1 MKILLTGGLGFI
13 GRQLTQEFL
22 SEGHQITIV
31 DLPPETSFRHDNL
44 TYISADTTL
53 PGKWQEKAGEA
64 DTVINLAGVSIFN
77 RWTAAYKKKI
87 YDSRILTTR
96 NIANSLSGG
105 RKMTLISTSA
115 VGFYGWRGN
124 EILTEK
130 DPPGDDF
137 LSTVCKDWENEALRA
152 QEKGAR
158 VVVTRFGIVLGKSGG
173 VLGVML
179 PLFKLFIG
187 GKLGKGTQWFSWV
200 HSKDLTGGIKHI
212 FHSPSLQGPV
222 NLCSPI
228 PVTNYTLTKT
238 LAKIMHRPSILPA
251 PEFAIKIA
259 LGEFA
264 NNILRGQRVIPK
276 KIMDDEFKFSHPEL
290 EMALREILQK

>member
-1 MKILLTGGLGFI
+1 M
-13 GRQLTQEFL
+13 EFL
-22 SEGHQITIV
+22 SDGHQVTTV
-31 DLPPETSFRHDNL
+31 DLPPEQTILRHDNL

-53 PGKWQEKAGEA
+53 PGEWQEKAGEA
-64 DTVINLAGVSIFN
+64 DTVINLAGVSIFG
-77 RWTAAYKKKI
+77 RWTTAYKKKI
-87 YDSRILTTR
+87 YESRILTTR
-96 NIANSLSGG
+96 NIADAIQEGK
-105 RKMTLISTSA
+105 KMTLISTSA

-124 EILTEK
+124 EILTEEA
-130 DPPGDDF
+130 PPGDDF
-137 LSTVCKDWENEALRA
+137 LSTVCQDWEREALRA

-173 VLGVML
+173 VLGAMI

-200 HSKDLTGGIKHI
+200 HSRDLTGGIKHI
-212 FHSPSLQGPV
+212 SNSPSLQGPV

-238 LAKIMHRPSILPA
+238 LAKIMHRPSFLPA
-251 PEFAIKIA
+251 PAFAIKVA

-264 NNILRGQRVIPK
+264 DNILRGQRVIPQ
-276 KIMDDEFKFSHPEL
+276 KIMEDGFTFSHPEL
-290 EMALREILQK
+290 ETALREILQK